1 MQNIFNNHWQ
11 RQQNVDLQKEG
22 EEEEPAKNKKTN
34 RSTKNELKQTEN

>member
-22 EEEEPAKNKKTN
+22 EEEEPAKKTEQIDKKRAETN
-34 RSTKNELKQTEN
+34 

>member
-22 EEEEPAKNKKTN
+22 KEGTSKKQKTEQIDKKRAETN
-34 RSTKNELKQTEN
+34 